1 MIEVRDAR
9 VPLSST
15 CGHLEQLIQKKRR
28 IIVLNKSDLIGQT
41 DTERWVRHFTQQGQ
55 AVTFTSAVK
64 GSRIGDLMP
73 QELLKRGLLTRTD
86 RILLFM
92 IIGIPNTGKSTIIN
106 ALRRSG
112 MRASTVRPRGAAGA
126 DCKVYEASSY
136 CCSICVLYVLISTAC
151 SAATISA
158 PYCLCCRSPISTSCR
173 RQWRKQAL
181 DQA

>member
-1 MIEVRDAR
+1 
-9 VPLSST
+9 
-15 CGHLEQLIQKKRR
+15 
-28 IIVLNKSDLIGQT
+28 LNKSDLIGQT
-41 DTERWVRHFTQQGQ
+41 DNERWVRHFTQQGQ